1 MCKAPRIV
9 LAVSNHMLSLLSMSI
24 SWCFLLSPWWQAPK
38 GEGERQQGVRSAAVS
53 PVIVAE
59 ADYLQFRRPP
69 EIADSTSPRGALSGM
84 LSNFLTSKADAC
96 SHKSELKQPIAG
108 DEDAV

>member
-1 MCKAPRIV
+1 M
-9 LAVSNHMLSLLSMSI
+9 
-24 SWCFLLSPWWQAPK
+24 
-38 GEGERQQGVRSAAVS
+38 RSAAVS

-96 SHKSELKQPIAG
+96 SHKSE
-108 DEDAV
+108 